1 MHVIS
6 PCKSL
11 FNQHPLYQISDSFRP
26 ECNTITAQSAQQ
38 NCFTLPLCI
47 PATINPHLLRIRSI
61 CNHAP
66 VVCSI
71 LPFSLNRTVLIISIR
86 CKFHWHRT
94 GNSLRQCRRKRNPLI
109 KPAYLLFRYRLYPVS
124 CICLRKGLCCHKR
137 PPILTP
143 ENFTYLH
150 LRRFFL
156 LCKVF
161 PADMT
166 YKIPPSV
173 YIM

>member
-11 FNQHPLYQISDSFRP
+11 FNRHLLYQISDSFRP
-26 ECNTITAQSAQQ
+26 ERNTITAQSAQQ

-47 PATINPHLLRIRSI
+47 PATINPHLFRIRSI

-66 VVCSI
+66 VICSI

-94 GNSLRQCRRKRNPLI
+94 GNSLWQCRRKRNPLI
-109 KPAYLLFRYRLYPVS
+109 KTAYLFFRYRLYPVS

-161 PADMT
+161 LR
-166 YKIPPSV
+166 I
-173 YIM
+173 

>member
-11 FNQHPLYQISDSFRP
+11 FNRHLLYQISDSFRP
-26 ECNTITAQSAQQ
+26 ERNTITAQSTQQ

-66 VVCSI
+66 VICSI

-94 GNSLRQCRRKRNPLI
+94 GNSLRQCRRKRDPLI
-109 KPAYLLFRYRLYPVS
+109 KTSYLFFCYRLYPVS

-137 PPILTP
+137 PPILAP

>member
-1 MHVIS
+1 MLFLHAKAFLTSIHYTRS
-6 PCKSL
+6 PIL
-11 FNQHPLYQISDSFRP
+11 FRP

-66 VVCSI
+66 VICSI

-109 KPAYLLFRYRLYPVS
+109 KTAYLFFSLPALSRLLYLSSQGAVLPQTATHPHSRKFHVSASQTVLPV
-124 CICLRKGLCCHKR
+124 
-137 PPILTP
+137 
-143 ENFTYLH
+143 
-150 LRRFFL
+150 
-156 LCKVF
+156 V
-161 PADMT
+161 
-166 YKIPPSV
+166 
-173 YIM
+173 

>member
-66 VVCSI
+66 VICSI

-94 GNSLRQCRRKRNPLI
+94 GNSLRQCRRKRDPLI
-109 KPAYLLFRYRLYPVS
+109 KTAYLFFRYRFIPSPVS
-124 CICLRKGLCCHKR
+124 VFARGCAATNGHPSSLQKISRICISDGSSCCVK
-137 PPILTP
+137 
-143 ENFTYLH
+143 
-150 LRRFFL
+150 FFL
-156 LCKVF
+156 R
-161 PADMT
+161 
-166 YKIPPSV
+166 I
-173 YIM
+173 

>member
-66 VVCSI
+66 VICSI

-94 GNSLRQCRRKRNPLI
+94 GNSLRQCRRKRDPLI
-109 KPAYLLFRYRLYPVS
+109 KTAYLFFRYRLLYLSSQGAVLPQTATHPRSRKFHVSASQTVLPV
-124 CICLRKGLCCHKR
+124 
-137 PPILTP
+137 
-143 ENFTYLH
+143 
-150 LRRFFL
+150 
-156 LCKVF
+156 V
-161 PADMT
+161 
-166 YKIPPSV
+166 
-173 YIM
+173 